1 MIILFDN
8 NFQELFASPVHKS
21 LHPVVALFLFCRRSK
36 KKDTASIRT
45 RTIINLKFF
54 HQMKNIAII
63 MGGYS
68 SEYKISLISGN
79 VVYQYL
85 DKNQFKGFR
94 VHIFKEK
101 WVYVDENDAEFPIDK
116 NDFSITVNGTK
127 IIFDAVFNAIHG
139 TPGEDGLMQAYF
151 ELLNIPQTSC
161 DYYQAALT
169 FNKRDLLSV
178 LKPYGIKTAVSYY
191 LNMGEVINTEEI
203 ISKVGLPCFVK
214 PNKSGS
220 SFGISK
226 VKTTEELPIA
236 IEVAYKEDNEIIIE
250 SFLDGTEVSVGV
262 INYKGEIIVLP
273 ITEIVSENDF
283 FDYEAKYQGKSQEIT
298 PARISD
304 EMTAKVGAVA
314 KRAYEVLKMKGF
326 SRSEFIIVNGE
337 PHMLEMNTIPG
348 LTTESLIPQQAKAAG
363 ISLTDLF
370 TNAIDLALEK

>member
-1 MIILFDN
+1 MIILLLLKHQPN
-8 NFQELFASPVHKS
+8 SYL
-21 LHPVVALFLFCRRSK
+21 LMK
-36 KKDTASIRT
+36 KV
-45 RTIINLKFF
+45 
-54 HQMKNIAII
+54 AII

-68 SEYKISLISGN
+68 SEYQISLKSGN
-79 VVYQYL
+79 VVYQFL
-85 DKNQFKGFR
+85 DQNLYKGYR
-94 VHIFKEK
+94 IHIFKEK
-101 WVYVDENDAEFPIDK
+101 WVYVDDNDNEFLIDK
-116 NDFSITVNGTK
+116 NDFSVTVTGEK
-127 IIFDAVFNAIHG
+127 INFDVVFNAIHG

-151 ELLNIPQTSC
+151 ELLGIPQSSC

-178 LKPYGIKTAVSYY
+178 LKPYGIKTAISYY
-191 LNMGEVINTEEI
+191 LNQGDEINEEEI
-203 ISKVGLPCFVK
+203 LKTVGLPCFVK

-226 VKTTEELPIA
+226 VKTADELAYA
-236 IEVAYKEDNEIIIE
+236 IVNAYKEDNEIIIE

-262 INYKGEIIVLP
+262 INFKGKVTVLP

-283 FDYEAKYQGKSQEIT
+283 FDYEAKYLGKSQEIT

-304 EMTAKVGAVA
+304 EMTAKVSAVA
-314 KRAYEVLKMKGF
+314 KKAYEVLKMSGF

-348 LTTESLIPQQAKAAG
+348 LTTESLIPQQAKEAG

-370 TNAIDLALEK
+370 TNALELALNK

>member
-1 MIILFDN
+1 
-8 NFQELFASPVHKS
+8 
-21 LHPVVALFLFCRRSK
+21 
-36 KKDTASIRT
+36 
-45 RTIINLKFF
+45 
-54 HQMKNIAII
+54 MKNIAII

-68 SEYKISLISGN
+68 SEYKISLVSGN
-79 VVYQYL
+79 VVYNFL
-85 DKNQFKGFR
+85 DQSKFIGYRIQ
-94 VHIFKEK
+94 IFKEK
-101 WVYVDENDAEFPIDK
+101 WVYVDANDSEFPIDK
-116 NDFSITVNGTK
+116 NDFSTTVNGTK
-127 IIFDAVFNAIHG
+127 ITFDAVFNAIHG

-151 ELLNIPQTSC
+151 ELLGIPQTSC

-178 LKPYGIKTAVSYY
+178 LKPYGIKTATSFY
-191 LNMGEVINTEEI
+191 LNKGDFIDTVEI
-203 ISKVGLPCFVK
+203 VNKVGLPCFVK

-226 VKTTEELPIA
+226 VKIADELPIA

-262 INYKGEIIVLP
+262 INYQGKITVLP

-283 FDYEAKYQGKSQEIT
+283 FDYEAKYLGKSQEIT

-304 EMTAKVGAVA
+304 EMTAKVGEIA

-326 SRSEFIIVNGE
+326 SRSEFIIVNEE

-348 LTTESLIPQQAKAAG
+348 LTTESLIPQQAKVAG
-363 ISLTDLF
+363 ISLEDLF
-370 TNAIDLALEK
+370 TNAIELALK